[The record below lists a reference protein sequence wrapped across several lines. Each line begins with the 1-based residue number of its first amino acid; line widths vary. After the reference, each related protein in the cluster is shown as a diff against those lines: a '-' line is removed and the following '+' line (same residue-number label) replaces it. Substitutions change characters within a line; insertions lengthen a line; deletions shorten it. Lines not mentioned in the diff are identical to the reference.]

1 MIERQP
7 ASSLP
12 LITDREV
19 QVLQQSSLGLRT
31 REIAT
36 ALGIST
42 RTVQAHVRH
51 ILVKLGA
58 RSRTQAVAHAIRSG
72 WF

>member
-1 MIERQP
+1 MIERRLTG
-7 ASSLP
+7 SSP
-12 LITDREV
+12 LITDREA
-19 QVLQQSSLGLRT
+19 QVLQQASQGLTT

-51 ILVKLGA
+51 VLVKLGA
-58 RSRTQAVAHAIRSG
+58 RSRTQAVAQAIRSG